1 MSKIE
6 EALKKY
12 NNKQKVATESSKFAK
27 SAKSAPPTLE
37 ERYPALTS
45 VINEEYEKL
54 LTEEGQANLIS
65 IIKSNGGK
73 QWKLRTF
80 VTNSKMYKEVA
91 DGGDKQV
98 TRSLNEIEGFEN
110 STLYFEN
117 GSEYVDIPFHM
128 IGLHLVT
135 LGLLTPTQSVTRL
148 MVRYKKPSRWFSF
161 LNW

>member
-12 NNKQKVATESSKFAK
+12 NNKQKVATESAK
-27 SAKSAPPTLE
+27 SAKPAPPTLE

-54 LTEEGQANLIS
+54 LTEEGQAKLIS

-117 GSEYVDIPFHM
+117 GSEYVDIEYHM
-128 IGLHLVT
+128 IGLHIFT
-135 LGLLTPTQSVTRL
+135 LGLLTPTRNVTRL
-148 MVRYKKPSRWFSF
+148 MVRYKKPSRWFF
-161 LNW
+161 F